1 MIYIMA
7 ARQTIL
13 SDGNKI
19 KISNHCTFVISII
32 TEFMVSHGL
41 ATDRVKLQR
50 AFALPLHKK

>member
-1 MIYIMA
+1 MA